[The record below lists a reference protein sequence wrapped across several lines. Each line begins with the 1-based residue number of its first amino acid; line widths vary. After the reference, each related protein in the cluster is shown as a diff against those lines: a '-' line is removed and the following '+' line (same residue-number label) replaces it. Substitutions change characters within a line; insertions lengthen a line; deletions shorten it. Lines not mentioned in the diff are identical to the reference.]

1 MHLGEP
7 KMKKHF
13 TLIVILSQ
21 LISALSFTGCQN
33 TSQDPTTEVST
44 EPESTPPETTRDSL
58 PDDLNYGGQT
68 VTIFAASDLPIV
80 EFDAEQTGDIVDDAI
95 YQRNI
100 TVSERL
106 NVDLNYILQPGL
118 WADQDSYK
126 GAIRGCVLSGDAEY
140 DIVAGY
146 GVFIAD
152 LAVEQLFMNLHDTA
166 YIDFEQKWWSD
177 SLIKNLSLNG
187 KLYFASGDISTNTIG
202 TSFAVLFNKEL
213 AEKYKLENLYSL
225 VDNGKW
231 TLDKLFELSSEVY
244 TDLNGDGKRDENDLY
259 GLVSHQTSFDN
270 LYYSCCMNVVTPDK
284 DKGMIVSPD
293 FGSEKMASLV
303 EKLCTAFNHTDGISW
318 YTESGGE
325 AEVNF
330 KNGNS
335 IFLLAGLDAA
345 SNSLRDAN
353 FNYGVLPTPK
363 WDEAQENY
371 LSTTTYTGSL
381 YAIPLVVK
389 DADMSSAVVEALAIE
404 GYYTVAPAFF
414 ETALK
419 IKYSSDDDSAR
430 MYDIIR
436 DSRSYDF
443 GRLFSTGGLESI
455 PGKLRG
461 MVERDNP
468 NWMSEYESNI
478 TRLETLLAM
487 LVEKLG
493 K

>member
-1 MHLGEP
+1 
-7 KMKKHF
+7 MKNRTSLF
-13 TLIVILSQ
+13 LTLAL
-21 LISALSFTGCQN
+21 LTSAFAAAGCQN
-33 TSQDPTTEVST
+33 AASISDTVDSSA
-44 EPESTPPETTRDSL
+44 PESSAPETARDSL
-58 PDDLNYGGQT
+58 PELDYNGET

-100 TVSERL
+100 NVSERL
-106 NVDLNYILQPGL
+106 NVNLEYILKPGL
-118 WADQDSYK
+118 WSDQDSYK
-126 GAIRGCVLSGDAEY
+126 GAIRGSVMSGDGDY

-152 LAVEQLFMNLHDTA
+152 LAVEGLFMNLNDA
-166 YIDFEQKWWSD
+166 EYIDFDQKWWSD
-177 SLIKNLSLNG
+177 SLVKNLSLNG

-318 YTESGGE
+318 YPESSGE

-345 SNSLRDAN
+345 SR
-353 FNYGVLPTPK
+353 G
-363 WDEAQENY
+363 E
-371 LSTTTYTGSL
+371 
-381 YAIPLVVK
+381 
-389 DADMSSAVVEALAIE
+389 SSI
-404 GYYTVAPAFF
+404 T
-414 ETALK
+414 
-419 IKYSSDDDSAR
+419 SSVSCDR
-430 MYDIIR
+430 KV
-436 DSRSYDF
+436 SRSPERF
-443 GRLFSTGGLESI
+443 CRLY
-455 PGKLRG
+455 R
-461 MVERDNP
+461 
-468 NWMSEYESNI
+468 
-478 TRLETLLAM
+478 
-487 LVEKLG
+487 
-493 K
+493 

>member
-1 MHLGEP
+1 
-7 KMKKHF
+7 MKKR
-13 TLIVILSQ
+13 
-21 LISALSFTGCQN
+21 ISFFLALALLTSAFVSAGCQS
-33 TSQDPTTEVST
+33 TAPDSESVEST
-44 EPESTPPETTRDSL
+44 EPDSTAPETTRDSL
-58 PDDLNYGGQT
+58 PELDYGGQT

-80 EFDAEQTGDIVDDAI
+80 EFDSEQTGDIVDDAI

-106 NVDLNYILQPGL
+106 NVNLDYILKPGL

-126 GAIRGCVLSGDAEY
+126 GAIRGSVLSGDGEY

-152 LAVEQLFMNLHDTA
+152 LAVEGLFGNLNDTA

-177 SLIKNLSLNG
+177 SLVDNLSLNG

-202 TSFAVLFNKEL
+202 TSFAVFFNKEL

-225 VDNGKW
+225 VDSGKW
-231 TLDKLFELSSEVY
+231 TLDKLFELSSEIY
-244 TDLNGDGKRDENDLY
+244 TDLNGDGKRDKDDLY
-259 GLVSHQTSFDN
+259 GLVAQQTSFDN
-270 LYYSCCMNVVTPDK
+270 LYYSCGMNVVLPDK
-284 DKGMIVSPD
+284 EKGMLVSPD

-303 EKLCTAFNHTDGISW
+303 EKLCTAFNHTEGISW
-318 YTESGGE
+318 YTEDSGD
-325 AEVNF
+325 AAANF
-330 KNGNS
+330 KNGKS
-335 IFLLAGLDAA
+335 LFLMAGLTVA
-345 SNSLRDAN
+345 STALRDAD
-353 FNYGVLPTPK
+353 FGYGVLPTPK

-371 LSTTTYTGSL
+371 LSTTSYLGSL

-389 DADMSSAVVEALAIE
+389 DADMSSAVIEALAIE

-419 IKYSSDDDSAR
+419 IKYTSDDDSAR

-443 GRLFSTGGLESI
+443 GRVFSMGGLESI
-455 PGKLRG
+455 PGLMRG
-461 MVERDNP
+461 MVTGDNP
-468 NWMSEYESNI
+468 NWMSKYESNI
-478 TRLETLLAM
+478 TKFEKLLAS
-487 LVEKLG
+487 LVENLG
-493 K
+493 TER

>member
-1 MHLGEP
+1 
-7 KMKKHF
+7 MKNRTSLF
-13 TLIVILSQ
+13 LTLAL
-21 LISALSFTGCQN
+21 LTSAFAAAGCQN
-33 TSQDPTTEVST
+33 AASISDTVDSSA
-44 EPESTPPETTRDSL
+44 PESSAPETARDSL
-58 PDDLNYGGQT
+58 PELDYNGET

-100 TVSERL
+100 NVSERL
-106 NVDLNYILQPGL
+106 NVNLEYILKPGL
-118 WADQDSYK
+118 WSDQDSYK
-126 GAIRGCVLSGDAEY
+126 GAIRGSVMSGDGDY

-152 LAVEQLFMNLHDTA
+152 LAVEGLFMNLNDA
-166 YIDFEQKWWSD
+166 EYIDFDQKWWSD
-177 SLIKNLSLNG
+177 SLVKNLSLNG

-318 YTESGGE
+318 YPESSGE

-371 LSTTTYTGSL
+371 LSTTTYTGAL
-381 YAIPLVVK
+381 YAIPRVVK
-389 DADMSSAVVEALAIE
+389 DVDMSSAVFEALAIE

-443 GRLFSTGGLESI
+443 GRVYSTGGLDTI
-455 PGKLRG
+455 PGKIRG
-461 MVERDNP
+461 MVESDNP
-468 NWMSEYESNI
+468 NWMSLYESNI
-478 TRLETLLAM
+478 TRFETLLAE
-487 LVEKLG
+487 LVEKLDQ
-493 K
+493 